1 MSYSEGRIHFDKA
14 KNSTVDPAL
23 KDIAEGLRHL
33 SHAIEEDIRKLEED
47 IRAIEVYPSL
57 VIVVKHQGV
66 ILNTTPQPFPPQ
78 VPCPPPYVVP

>member
-47 IRAIEVYPSL
+47 IRAI
-57 VIVVKHQGV
+57 Q
-66 ILNTTPQPFPPQ
+66 NQPR
-78 VPCPPPYVVP
+78 